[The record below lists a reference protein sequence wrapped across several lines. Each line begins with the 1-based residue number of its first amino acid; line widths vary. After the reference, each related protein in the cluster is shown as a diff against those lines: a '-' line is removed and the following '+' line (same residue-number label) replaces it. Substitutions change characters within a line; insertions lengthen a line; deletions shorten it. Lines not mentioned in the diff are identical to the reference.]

1 MPAAALPILAVLLAA
16 SWGALGGALVSAVP
30 AVAQAETPATPLRSL
45 AALKADGPE
54 FYLHPLEQGWIWQ
67 AVESEPPHHVMTF
80 TPEDQSQR
88 GWTDALLLGIRRGD
102 RRPPQDLL
110 AWAERQLATQCRDL
124 RRSGLEQG
132 ETADGWAEAWRLF
145 SCPSRR
151 VADGSAGQVG
161 GGQVGGGQVG
171 GGVGEIRLLRAVQGE
186 RAGYLIARVWRRPA
200 FAADSPIGQQEIQLA
215 RSLLTAG
222 DPCLRDSLRSTCP
235 FYSSMGLGA
244 LDDAKPYGVFDVR

>member
-16 SWGALGGALVSAVP
+16 SCGALVSAVP

-200 FAADSPIGQQEIQLA
+200 FEADSPIGQQEIQLA